1 MYHPIH
7 RRRTCPQALL
17 MKAHTPKE
25 AGASGTLRRRPLG
38 RRETIPCLDAVKGR
52 VFEVQAKVN
61 LHTAVTDAV

>member
-1 MYHPIH
+1 
-7 RRRTCPQALL
+7 

-38 RRETIPCLDAVKGR
+38 RRETIPYLDTVKGR